1 MTMPQ
6 KPEYI
11 IKAYSPSLNVTQREL
26 NLMSAHPS
34 SKRDADLWAASFAQ
48 RLNEQ
53 QCLRTSD
60 WVPKTEL
67 VNKQFYARTQ

>member
-6 KPEYI
+6 IPEYI

-26 NLMSAHPS
+26 NLMSAAPNNA
-34 SKRDADLWAASFAQ
+34 READLWAQSFAQ

-53 QCLRTSD
+53 GFLKATD
-60 WVPKTEL
+60 WRPQTEL
-67 VNKQFYARTQ
+67 VDKQFYARTL

>member
-1 MTMPQ
+1 MKQ

-11 IKAYSPSLNVTQREL
+11 IKAWSPSLNVEQREL

-34 SKRDADLWAASFAQ
+34 SQLDADRWATSFAT

-53 QCLRTSD
+53 QFLRTQD
-60 WVPKTEL
+60 WQPRTEL
-67 VNKQFYARTQ
+67 VNKQFYVRTG

>member
-1 MTMPQ
+1 MKQ

-11 IKAYSPSLNVTQREL
+11 VKAHSPSLNITQREL

-34 SKRDADLWAASFAQ
+34 SKLDAERWAASFAQ

-53 QCLRTSD
+53 QFMRATD
-60 WVPKTEL
+60 WQPQTEL
-67 VNKQFYARTQ
+67 VNMQFYARTQ